1 MSAVMQECTTCR
13 RLLFPAR
20 LFCPYCGGDSFST
33 TAAHHGT
40 VEQTT
45 SLADGTILATLSI
58 DNGPKV
64 IARLIGSD
72 AKPGQGL
79 PLSNSPSAGSGAY
92 AYIPAHT
99 IVNEDQP

>member
-1 MSAVMQECTTCR
+1 MSATVQQCTSCK
-13 RLLFPAR
+13 RLLFPER

-33 TAAHHGT
+33 AAAHHGT

-45 SLADGTILATLSI
+45 SLADGSVLATLRI
-58 DNGPKV
+58 DQGPKV
-64 IARLIGSD
+64 VARLIGTD
-72 AKPGQGL
+72 AKPGQSL
-79 PLSNSPSAGSGAY
+79 PLSNEPSAGPGAY